1 MEAYALTDT
10 GRVRSMN
17 QDYIYASQETIGSLP
32 NLFLVADGM
41 GGHQAG
47 DFASRYAVEHLVVYL
62 NRCQKGAAVAQLQEG
77 IRQVNAGLY
86 DESLKREVNRDLYE
100 CTSRDPKLNGAGS
113 TLVLATIKGSVLYV
127 ANIGD
132 SRLYRIHGGRI
143 RQVTKDHSYVEE
155 MVARGKMVRG
165 SADYNRRKNIIT
177 RAVGVS
183 EKVKIDIFERQ
194 LRAGE
199 YIILCSDGLT
209 NMVEDSVILQILHG
223 AGSLSDKAERLIEL
237 ANKNGG
243 KDKITVIIIEP
254 NSDEVAE
261 C

>member
-86 DESLKREVNRDLYE
+86 DESLKREELSGMG
-100 CTSRDPKLNGAGS
+100 C
-113 TLVLATIKGSVLYV
+113 TLVAAVIEDGILYA

-177 RAVGVS
+177 RAMGIGTHV
-183 EKVKIDIFERQ
+183 EADFFEAD
-194 LRAGE
+194 LESGD
-199 YIILCSDGLT
+199 YILLCSDGLT
-209 NMVEDSVILQILHG
+209 NMVADERICAIISEPGTLKE
-223 AGSLSDKAERLIEL
+223 KAERVIEE
-237 ANKNGG
+237 ANESGG
-243 KDKITVIIIEP
+243 IDNIAVVLVKFEEGGTGL
-254 NSDEVAE
+254 

>member
-1 MEAYALTDT
+1 MEAYALTDI

-86 DESLKREVNRDLYE
+86 DESLKREELSGMG
-100 CTSRDPKLNGAGS
+100 C
-113 TLVLATIKGSVLYV
+113 TLVAAVIEDGILYA

-177 RAVGVS
+177 RAMGN
-183 EKVKIDIFERQ
+183 
-194 LRAGE
+194 G
-199 YIILCSDGLT
+199 T
-209 NMVEDSVILQILHG
+209 HVETD
-223 AGSLSDKAERLIEL
+223 
-237 ANKNGG
+237 
-243 KDKITVIIIEP
+243 IIE
-254 NSDEVAE
+254 AE
-261 C
+261 

>member
-1 MEAYALTDT
+1 MEAYALADT

-77 IRQVNAGLY
+77 IRQV
-86 DESLKREVNRDLYE
+86 
-100 CTSRDPKLNGAGS
+100 
-113 TLVLATIKGSVLYV
+113 
-127 ANIGD
+127 
-132 SRLYRIHGGRI
+132 
-143 RQVTKDHSYVEE
+143 TKHHSYVEE
-155 MVARGKMVRG
+155 MVARGKMIRG

-177 RAVGVS
+177 RAMGIGTHV
-183 EKVKIDIFERQ
+183 EADFFEAD
-194 LRAGE
+194 LESGD
-199 YIILCSDGLT
+199 YILLCSDGLT
-209 NMVEDSVILQILHG
+209 NMVADERICAIISEPGTLKE
-223 AGSLSDKAERLIEL
+223 KAERLIEE
-237 ANKNGG
+237 ANESGG
-243 KDKITVIIIEP
+243 IDNIAVVLVKFEEGGTGL
-254 NSDEVAE
+254 

>member
-17 QDYIYASQETIGSLP
+17 QDYIYASPEKIGSLP

-62 NRCQKGAAVAQLQEG
+62 TRCQKGAAVTQLQEG
-77 IRQVNAGLY
+77 IRQVNEGLY
-86 DESLKREVNRDLYE
+86 GESLEREELSGMG
-100 CTSRDPKLNGAGS
+100 C
-113 TLVLATIKGSVLYV
+113 TLVAAVIEEGTLYA

-132 SRLYRIHGGRI
+132 SRLYLIHEGRI
-143 RQVTKDHSYVEE
+143 RQITRDHSYVEE

-177 RAVGVS
+177 RAMGIGTRV
-183 EKVKIDIFERQ
+183 EADFFEADIEP
-194 LRAGE
+194 E
-199 YIILCSDGLT
+199 DYILLCSDGLT
-209 NMVEDSVILQILHG
+209 NMVEDERICAIVSG
-223 AGSLSDKAERLIEL
+223 SGSLKEKAERLVNE
-237 ANKNGG
+237 ANEGG
-243 KDKITVIIIEP
+243 GIDNIAVVLVKPEEGGTGP
-254 NSDEVAE
+254 

>member
-17 QDYIYASQETIGSLP
+17 QDYIYASPERIGFLP

-47 DFASRYAVEHLVVYL
+47 DFASRYAVENLVVYL
-62 NRCQKGAAVAQLQEG
+62 NHCEKGAAVTCLQEG
-77 IRQVNAGLY
+77 IRRVNEGLY
-86 DESLKREVNRDLYE
+86 GQSLEREELSGMG
-100 CTSRDPKLNGAGS
+100 C
-113 TLVLATIKGSVLYV
+113 TLVAAVVEDGVLYA

-132 SRLYRIHGGRI
+132 SRLYLIREGRI

-177 RAVGVS
+177 RAMGIGTRV
-183 EKVKIDIFERQ
+183 EADFFEAD
-194 LRAGE
+194 LEPGD
-199 YIILCSDGLT
+199 YILLCSDGLT
-209 NMVEDSVILQILHG
+209 NMVADERICSIVSGL
-223 AGSLSDKAERLIEL
+223 GSLKEKAAHLIDE
-237 ANKNGG
+237 ANAGG
-243 KDKITVIIIEP
+243 GIDNIAVVLVKPEEGGTGL
-254 NSDEVAE
+254 